1 MASNTTGNGF
11 IAWNPDLEDH
21 SKGKPMMVIAILF
34 TVLIIIST
42 VSRLFMKLETNG
54 GLAIADYF
62 IFIALVSFV
71 FFSFLHDHKC
81 SHSIQVFNITANIL
95 EVQSVKLGFG
105 RHLQF
110 LERPQ
115 VLDLKRLSQ
124 YNILFANI
132 SLWAVKISICFFILL
147 LIKNIHNR
155 TRYVVYTLIGIT
167 TTASF
172 LQGVLWGTQA
182 RPLQKLW
189 NPDIPGHVSSVKT
202 LVNSIIAFTGKRTF
216 ALCSFAFLGGGGCG
230 GSRRLALSCAELLI
244 A

>member
-1 MASNTTGNGF
+1 
-11 IAWNPDLEDH
+11 
-21 SKGKPMMVIAILF
+21 
-34 TVLIIIST
+34 
-42 VSRLFMKLETNG
+42 MKLETNG

>member
-11 IAWNPDLEDH
+11 IAWNPHLEDH
-21 SKGKPMMVIAILF
+21 SKGKSVMVMAILF

-42 VSRLFMKLETNG
+42 VSRLFMRFKTNG

-71 FFSFLHDHKC
+71 FFSPPFLHDRKC
-81 SHSIQVFNITANIL
+81 SHSIQAFNVTANIL

-115 VLDLKRLSQ
+115 VLDIKRLSQ

-132 SLWAVKISICFFILL
+132 SLWAVKMSICFFILL
-147 LIKNIHNR
+147 LIKNIHDR
-155 TRYVVYTLIGIT
+155 TRYVIYTLIGIT
-167 TTASF
+167 TTAAF

-189 NPDIPGHVSSVKT
+189 NPDIPGHVSSIKT
-202 LVNSIIAFTGKRTF
+202 LVNSIIAFTGKRAF
-216 ALCSFAFLGGGGCG
+216 ALCSFFLSGVVAAVVL
-230 GSRRLALSCAELLI
+230 RYPVRSC
-244 A
+244 